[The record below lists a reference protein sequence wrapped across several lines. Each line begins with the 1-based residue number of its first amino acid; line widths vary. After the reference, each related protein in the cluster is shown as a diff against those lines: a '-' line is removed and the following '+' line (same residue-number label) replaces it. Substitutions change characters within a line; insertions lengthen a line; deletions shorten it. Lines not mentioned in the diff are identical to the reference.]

1 MPYVVCPE
9 CGLRTYCVREDQCP
23 RCDAALR
30 AGAIGLPPESTLDG
44 AILPALALAR
54 RELAMDAALVTE
66 ISNTTETVRWAVV
79 NGWPGGMRA
88 GMSWPLSDTICRRLL
103 DGRIDGAVA
112 DVLAEP
118 ALEGIPGLAESG
130 LGAYLGVTLPTDRA
144 RLYVLCC
151 LARER
156 RARPRGRRAQRPART
171 GRDGARRAC
180 LGTHRS
186 RRLISPSPPP
196 RR

>member
-23 RCDAALR
+23 RCDAALH

-66 ISNTTETVRWAVV
+66 ISSTSETVRWAMV
-79 NGWPGGMRA
+79 NGWPRGIRA

-156 RARPRGRRAQRPART
+156 RPGLGIGELNVLRGLGETVRAALASART
-171 GRDGARRAC
+171 APDD
-180 LGTHRS
+180 
-186 RRLISPSPPP
+186 
-196 RR
+196 

>member
-9 CGLRTYCVREDQCP
+9 CGLRTYCVREDHCP

-30 AGAIGLPPESTLDG
+30 AGAVGLPPESSVDG

-66 ISNTTETVRWAVV
+66 ISSTSETVRWAIV
-79 NGWPGGMRA
+79 NGWPEIHA
-88 GMSWPLSDTICRRLL
+88 GASWPLDDTICRRLL
-103 DGRIDGAVA
+103 DGKIDGAVG

-118 ALEGIPGLAESG
+118 SLRDIRGLEASG
-130 LGAYLGVTLPTDRA
+130 VGAYLGVTVPTDRA

-156 RARPRGRRAQRPART
+156 RPGLGAGELNVLRGLGETVRAALART
-171 GRDGARRAC
+171 GPDDD
-180 LGTHRS
+180 
-186 RRLISPSPPP
+186 
-196 RR
+196 

>member
-30 AGAIGLPPESTLDG
+30 AGAIGLSPEASLDG

-66 ISNTTETVRWAVV
+66 ISTTSETVRWALV
-79 NGWPGGMRA
+79 NGWPGGMQVGA
-88 GMSWPLSDTICRRLL
+88 SWPLSDTICRRLL
-103 DGRIDGAVA
+103 DGRIDGAVG

-130 LGAYLGVTLPTDRA
+130 MGAYLGVTLPTDRA

-156 RARPRGRRAQRPART
+156 RPGLGAGELNVLRGLGETVRAALSSART
-171 GRDGARRAC
+171 ASG
-180 LGTHRS
+180 S
-186 RRLISPSPPP
+186 
-196 RR
+196 

>member
-30 AGAIGLPPESTLDG
+30 AGAIGLPPESSADG

-66 ISNTTETVRWAVV
+66 ISNTSETVRWALV
-79 NGWPGGMRA
+79 NGWPDGMRA
-88 GMSWPLSDTICRRLL
+88 GLSRPLSDTICRRLL
-103 DGRIDGAVA
+103 DGRIDGAVG

-118 ALEGIPGLAESG
+118 ALADVPGLAESG
-130 LGAYLGVTLPTDRA
+130 MGAYLGVTLPTDRA

-156 RARPRGRRAQRPART
+156 RPGLGIGELNVLRGLGETVRAALSTART
-171 GRDGARRAC
+171 APDD
-180 LGTHRS
+180 
-186 RRLISPSPPP
+186 
-196 RR
+196 

>member
-1 MPYVVCPE
+1 MPYVVCPD
-9 CGLRTYCVREDQCP
+9 CGLRTYCVREDRCP
-23 RCDAALR
+23 RCDAALQ
-30 AGAIGLPPESTLDG
+30 AGAIGLPPESTLDA

-66 ISNTTETVRWAVV
+66 ISSTSETVRWALA
-79 NGWPGGMRA
+79 NGWPDSVRPGT
-88 GMSWPLSDTICRRLL
+88 SWPLHDTICRRLI
-103 DGRIDGAVA
+103 DGHIDGAVG

-118 ALEGIPGLAESG
+118 ALRDIPRLHESG

-156 RARPRGRRAQRPART
+156 RPDLGAAELSVLRGLGETVRAALART
-171 GRDGARRAC
+171 GPDDDD
-180 LGTHRS
+180 
-186 RRLISPSPPP
+186 
-196 RR
+196 

>member
-9 CGLRTYCVREDQCP
+9 CGLRTYCVREDHCP

-30 AGAIGLPPESTLDG
+30 AGAIGLPPEATADD

-54 RELAMDAALVTE
+54 RELAMDVAYVTE
-66 ISNTTETVRWAVV
+66 ISSTGETVRWALA
-79 NGWPGGMRA
+79 NGWPEGVRPGA
-88 GMSWPLSDTICRRLL
+88 SWPLEDTICRRLL
-103 DGRIDGAVA
+103 DGRIDGAVG

-118 ALEGIPGLAESG
+118 SLRDVPGLREAG
-130 LGAYLGVTLPTDRA
+130 VGAYLGVALPADRA

-156 RARPRGRRAQRPART
+156 RPGLGAAELSVLRGLGETVRAALPART
-171 GRDGARRAC
+171 SSAV
-180 LGTHRS
+180 
-186 RRLISPSPPP
+186 
-196 RR
+196 

>member
-30 AGAIGLPPESTLDG
+30 AGAIGLPPESSADG

-66 ISNTTETVRWAVV
+66 ISNTSETVRWALV
-79 NGWPGGMRA
+79 NGWPSGMRA
-88 GMSWPLSDTICRRLL
+88 GMSRPLGDTICRRLL

-112 DVLAEP
+112 DVLGEP
-118 ALEGIPGLAESG
+118 ALEGVPGLAESG

-156 RARPRGRRAQRPART
+156 RPGLGVGELNVLRGLGETVRAALASART
-171 GRDGARRAC
+171 APVD
-180 LGTHRS
+180 
-186 RRLISPSPPP
+186 
-196 RR
+196 

>member
-9 CGLRTYCVREDQCP
+9 CGLRTYCVREDRCP
-23 RCDAALR
+23 RCDAALQ
-30 AGAIGLPPESTLDG
+30 AGALGRPPESPRDA

-66 ISNTTETVRWAVV
+66 ISATTETVRWAMA
-79 NGWPGGMRA
+79 NGWTDTLRPGT
-88 GMSWPLSDTICRRLL
+88 SWPLKDTICRRLL
-103 DGRIDGAVA
+103 DGRIDGAVG

-118 ALEGIPGLAESG
+118 ALRDIPGLVEFG
-130 LGAYLGVTLPTDRA
+130 LGAYLGVALPTDRA

-156 RARPRGRRAQRPART
+156 RPGLGASELSVLRGLGETVRAALAART
-171 GRDGARRAC
+171 DADD
-180 LGTHRS
+180 
-186 RRLISPSPPP
+186 
-196 RR
+196 

>member
-30 AGAIGLPPESTLDG
+30 AGAIGLPPESTLDS

-66 ISNTTETVRWAVV
+66 ISTTSETVRWALV
-79 NGWPGGMRA
+79 NGWPDNLRP
-88 GMSWPLSDTICRRLL
+88 GMSWPLKDTICRRLL
-103 DGRIDGAVA
+103 DGRIDGAVG

-118 ALEGIPGLAESG
+118 ALRDVPGLAEG
-130 LGAYLGVTLPTDRA
+130 GVGAYLGVALPTDRA

-156 RARPRGRRAQRPART
+156 RPGLGAGELNVLRGLGETVRAALATART
-171 GRDGARRAC
+171 GPGD
-180 LGTHRS
+180 
-186 RRLISPSPPP
+186 
-196 RR
+196 